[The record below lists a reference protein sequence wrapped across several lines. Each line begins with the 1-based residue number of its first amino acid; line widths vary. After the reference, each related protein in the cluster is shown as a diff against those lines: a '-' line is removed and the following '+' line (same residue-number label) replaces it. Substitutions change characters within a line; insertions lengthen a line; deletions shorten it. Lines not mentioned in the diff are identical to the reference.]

1 MTEGTATSNFLLLRE
16 LPADGVG
23 REAARR
29 LVLADLERLHKSGH
43 RVDAFLVLGGSGGDP
58 ASEELVFQLQ
68 DACDTWDYQPS
79 VVPVPGPGDRTLPV
93 SPFLAR
99 SLTEDWGRDS
109 PDLWA
114 GKLAEDVVAPL
125 EAKVFADFMRW
136 HRQATHSISGWHRG
150 LLPGDGSVRL
160 DAGGRTVGLVSLN
173 TVFRM
178 VTDEVEPGTAQ
189 CFPEQLDQA
198 VGSDFAS
205 WTRNNDLTLLAT
217 GRTGTLP
224 DLPPESAPLVRV
236 AGGGSRADRWEVASG
251 NGSHHQLMVAKIGV
265 GRAEVTDVSA
275 RRRIGT
281 SLPRAA
287 STVQPAR
294 PAPEP
299 EEPYDATAVLDA
311 FQQNLSTGRMAL
323 VLVSGPEPSPP
334 ITLDELHR
342 RLAGALYPELPATLP
357 YPLRET
363 WAVARSLSQ
372 QVRAR
377 ILDELRAPAGE
388 VPATVHRLLRA
399 PWHRV
404 YDFTGTDLFSRARSK
419 SPAGISLVNACE
431 EPPGDKREAL
441 EVVMMHGLPL
451 EGSAPPDFGDTDE
464 LPRGHPRRSWA
475 NRFRAEL
482 LQRPAVFVSLTADS
496 PSLWDA
502 LRVADRHLDRGGYP
516 TFLVAPEGT
525 PTDRAR
531 LRATSLQ
538 HIRMDPSD
546 FAATQLAPGSASY
559 QQGRQLLSQ
568 AHESGVHGVGVQRV
582 DQLIADAREGDSTFL
597 RGRDPHW
604 GDIKAKQLAP
614 RLSLFDEVLEH
625 TAPSADG
632 RLPIVLVKGSAGTG
646 KTTTLMQV
654 AHHLHQK
661 KAWHVGWV
669 DRGVQIS
676 SFAVANQVRQQSL
689 GAVFVDDI
697 DLFKSSASDFMRSLN
712 DNGQRLVVAAIRT
725 SRYNEI
731 PAGFPAEVVDL
742 NREVT
747 DDDLKKLIK
756 ALDKNTLIADLKGL
770 SRAARLDELKRMS
783 GKGLL
788 AAMIKAVTG
797 TTLREKVVSEYD
809 ELAKHGEGFQWA
821 YAVVC
826 IFNSERVFRSADISS
841 TSLLEILSYPDA
853 PTHTDRLAVEGLK
866 EMGLLIATTGQ
877 MLRSRQRTLADE
889 VVTSALTN
897 RPADLEIVMLK
908 LLSAY
913 AEKARF
919 IKDDEHPDRRTM
931 IRLLNHNVLGGLF
944 RDPAAARRTYQAA
957 HDLLHNDRHYW
968 LQRAEFEI
976 DHSDFPTALSYVQA
990 GRGCEGGQND
1000 RYLLTCSARL
1010 RLKWSAANPTDK
1022 PLLEEACKAV
1032 DVLHGLVR
1040 GPQAKD
1046 TPHAFVAL
1054 AGDGARWL
1062 LKCNRTLGYQRYTDF
1077 LDLIRDDVSHR
1088 EVYRGRNDVEA
1099 AATRFAGRLVALQE
1113 RVPGLRL

>member
-1 MTEGTATSNFLLLRE
+1 MTEGNATVHFLLIRE
-16 LPADGVG
+16 LPTDEVG
-23 REAARR
+23 RDTARR
-29 LVLADLERLHKSGH
+29 LALADVGRLHESGH
-43 RVDAFLVLGGSGGDP
+43 RVDAILVLGASGGDFV
-58 ASEELVFQLQ
+58 SEELVFQLQ
-68 DACDTWDYQPS
+68 DACDTWNYQPH
-79 VVPVPGPGDRTLPV
+79 VVPVPGLSDRTLPV
-93 SPFLAR
+93 SRLLAR
-99 SLTEDWGRDS
+99 SLTEDWGRDG

-114 GKLAEDVVAPL
+114 GNLTEDVVTPL
-125 EAKVFADFMRW
+125 ETKVFADFMRW
-136 HRQATHSISGWHRG
+136 HRQATGYITDWRRG

-173 TVFRM
+173 TVFRI
-178 VTDEVEPGTAQ
+178 VTEEIEPDTAQ
-189 CFPEQLDQA
+189 CFSEQLDQA
-198 VGSDFAS
+198 VGGDFAD
-205 WTRNNDLTLLAT
+205 WTRDNDLTLLAT
-217 GRTGTLP
+217 GRSGALP

-236 AGGGSRADRWEVASG
+236 AGGGSRADRWEVASDD
-251 NGSHHQLMVAKIGV
+251 GSHHQLLVAKIGV
-265 GRAEVTDVSA
+265 GRAEVTEMSK
-275 RRRIGT
+275 RRRIGV
-281 SLPRAA
+281 SLPQAA
-287 STVQPAR
+287 SAVQPMH
-294 PAPEP
+294 PAVEP
-299 EEPYDATAVLDA
+299 EEPYDGTAVLNA

-342 RLAGALYPELPATLP
+342 RLAEALYPEVPAILS

-363 WAVARSLSQ
+363 WAAAQSLSE

-377 ILDELRAPAGE
+377 ILDELRAPTGD

-419 SPAGISLVNACE
+419 NPAGVSLVNACE
-431 EPPGDKREAL
+431 ENPGDKREAL

-482 LQRPAVFVSLTADS
+482 LERPALFISLTADS
-496 PSLWDA
+496 PALWDA
-502 LRVADRHLDRGGYP
+502 LRAADRHVDRAGYP
-516 TFLVAPEGT
+516 TFLVGPEGT
-525 PTDRAR
+525 ATARAR
-531 LRATSLQ
+531 LHATGLQ
-538 HIRMDPSD
+538 HIRMGPSN
-546 FAATQLAPGSASY
+546 FVTTQLGPGGISY
-559 QQGRQLLSQ
+559 QQGRQLLSR
-568 AHESGVHGVGVQRV
+568 AHESTVHGVGVERV
-582 DQLIADAREGDSTFL
+582 DQLLAGAREGDSTFL

-614 RLSLFDEVLEH
+614 RLSLFDEVLER
-625 TAPSADG
+625 TAPSAEG

-661 KAWHVGWV
+661 HAWHVGWV
-669 DRGVQIS
+669 DRGTQIS
-676 SFAVANQVRQQSL
+676 SFAVANQVQQQNL

-697 DLFKSSASDFMRSLN
+697 DLFKSSASDFMRRLN
-712 DNGQRLVVAAIRT
+712 DNGQRLVIASIRS

-731 PAGFPAEVVDL
+731 PAGFPAESVNL
-742 NREVT
+742 NREIT
-747 DDDLKKLIK
+747 DNDLKKLIK
-756 ALDKNTLIADLKGL
+756 ALDKNTLISGLKGL
-770 SRAARLDELKRMS
+770 SRSARLDELKRMS
-783 GKGLL
+783 EKGLL

-797 TTLREKVVSEYD
+797 STLREKVISEYD
-809 ELAKHGEGFQWA
+809 DLSKYGFEFQWA

-826 IFNSERVFRSADISS
+826 IFNSETVFRSKDISS

-853 PTHTDRLAVEGLK
+853 PTHRDRLAVDGLK
-866 EMGLLIATTGQ
+866 EMGLLITTTGQ

-889 VVTSALTN
+889 VVTSALAN

-919 IKDDEHPDRRTM
+919 IKDDKHPDRRTM
-931 IRLLNHNVLGGLF
+931 IRLLNHSVLGGLF
-944 RDPAAARRTYQAA
+944 GDPAAARRTYQAA
-957 HDLLHNDRHYW
+957 HDLLHDDRHYW

-976 DHSDFPTALSYVQA
+976 DNSDFPTALSYVQA
-990 GRGCEGGQND
+990 GQGCEGGEND
-1000 RYLLTCSARL
+1000 RYLRTCSARL
-1010 RLKWSAANPTDK
+1010 RLKWSAANPTDRS
-1022 PLLEEACKAV
+1022 LLEEACKAV
-1032 DVLHGLVR
+1032 EVLHKLVR
-1040 GPQAKD
+1040 GPQGKD

-1054 AGDGARWL
+1054 ANDGARWL
-1062 LKCNRTLGYQRYTDF
+1062 LRCSKSLGYQRYTDF

-1088 EVYRGRNDVEA
+1088 GFYQGRNDVEA
-1099 AATRFAGRLVALQE
+1099 AAQRFTGRLVTLEE

>member
-205 WTRNNDLTLLAT
+205 WTRNNDLTLLAA

-287 STVQPAR
+287 STVQRAR

-342 RLAGALYPELPATLP
+342 RLAGALYPELPASLP

-372 QVRAR
+372 EVRAR

-419 SPAGISLVNACE
+419 SPTGVSLVNACE

-531 LRATSLQ
+531 LRAASLQ

-756 ALDKNTLIADLKGL
+756 ALDKNTLIAGLKGL
-770 SRAARLDELKRMS
+770 SRAARLGELKKMS

-957 HDLLHNDRHYW
+957 HDLLHDDRHYW

>member
-1 MTEGTATSNFLLLRE
+1 
-16 LPADGVG
+16 
-23 REAARR
+23 
-29 LVLADLERLHKSGH
+29 
-43 RVDAFLVLGGSGGDP
+43 
-58 ASEELVFQLQ
+58 
-68 DACDTWDYQPS
+68 
-79 VVPVPGPGDRTLPV
+79 
-93 SPFLAR
+93 
-99 SLTEDWGRDS
+99 
-109 PDLWA
+109 
-114 GKLAEDVVAPL
+114 
-125 EAKVFADFMRW
+125 
-136 HRQATHSISGWHRG
+136 
-150 LLPGDGSVRL
+150 
-160 DAGGRTVGLVSLN
+160 
-173 TVFRM
+173 
-178 VTDEVEPGTAQ
+178 
-189 CFPEQLDQA
+189 
-198 VGSDFAS
+198 
-205 WTRNNDLTLLAT
+205 
-217 GRTGTLP
+217 
-224 DLPPESAPLVRV
+224 
-236 AGGGSRADRWEVASG
+236 
-251 NGSHHQLMVAKIGV
+251 
-265 GRAEVTDVSA
+265 
-275 RRRIGT
+275 
-281 SLPRAA
+281 
-287 STVQPAR
+287 
-294 PAPEP
+294 
-299 EEPYDATAVLDA
+299 
-311 FQQNLSTGRMAL
+311 
-323 VLVSGPEPSPP
+323 
-334 ITLDELHR
+334 
-342 RLAGALYPELPATLP
+342 
-357 YPLRET
+357 
-363 WAVARSLSQ
+363 
-372 QVRAR
+372 
-377 ILDELRAPAGE
+377 
-388 VPATVHRLLRA
+388 
-399 PWHRV
+399 
-404 YDFTGTDLFSRARSK
+404 
-419 SPAGISLVNACE
+419 
-431 EPPGDKREAL
+431 
-441 EVVMMHGLPL
+441 
-451 EGSAPPDFGDTDE
+451 
-464 LPRGHPRRSWA
+464 
-475 NRFRAEL
+475 
-482 LQRPAVFVSLTADS
+482 
-496 PSLWDA
+496 
-502 LRVADRHLDRGGYP
+502 
-516 TFLVAPEGT
+516 
-525 PTDRAR
+525 
-531 LRATSLQ
+531 
-538 HIRMDPSD
+538 
-546 FAATQLAPGSASY
+546 
-559 QQGRQLLSQ
+559 
-568 AHESGVHGVGVQRV
+568 
-582 DQLIADAREGDSTFL
+582 
-597 RGRDPHW
+597 
-604 GDIKAKQLAP
+604 
-614 RLSLFDEVLEH
+614 
-625 TAPSADG
+625 
-632 RLPIVLVKGSAGTG
+632 
-646 KTTTLMQV
+646 MQV

-697 DLFKSSASDFMRSLN
+697 DLFKSSASDFMRRLN

-725 SRYNEI
+725 SRYGEI

-756 ALDKNTLIADLKGL
+756 ALDKNTLIASLKGL

-797 TTLREKVVSEYD
+797 TTLREKVISEYD

-944 RDPAAARRTYQAA
+944 RDAAAARRTYQAA
-957 HDLLHNDRHYW
+957 HDLLHDDRHYW

-1010 RLKWSAANPTDK
+1010 RLKWSAANPTDM
-1022 PLLEEACKAV
+1022 PLLEEAYKAV

-1054 AGDGARWL
+1054 ADDGARWL